1 MEIVVIIEKTNQNFS
16 TFIEL
21 LRSQAEIR
29 QVDIVKRLSRSS
41 YYGVIM
47 KRVFNINKV
56 LRNLDPAL
64 YLAEPS
70 LSISPTNCVFN
81 SIKRCPLIEIEAR
94 KEVYIVRCKHGK
106 EIKDYSDQ
114 GKQRPVPTHTE

>member
-1 MEIVVIIEKTNQNFS
+1 VIIEKTNQNFS

-21 LRSQAEIR
+21 LKSQAEIR
-29 QVDIVKRLSRSS
+29 QVEIVKRLSRSS

-56 LRNLDPAL
+56 LRELDPAL

-70 LSISPTNCVFN
+70 LSISQTNCVFT

-106 EIKDYSDQ
+106 ESKDYSDQ
-114 GKQRPVPTHTE
+114 SKQRPVRAHTE